1 MYALATSPPPGPLWA
16 WLAMAAIVP
25 LALLWDLGLVGSQAK
40 GAPTPATA
48 LRKTLAYAALA
59 AAFALSLRI
68 GVRGAPSHALGFA
81 SAYVVEMALSI
92 DNLFVFM
99 LLFDAFR
106 VPPTQAHRVLNWGV
120 AGALVMRATCI
131 AAGAMLLQRF
141 AVLFVV
147 LGLVLVVTALKLLF
161 QREDHKPDV
170 HKMWPVLLFRR
181 VFSVADDEAS
191 ARHPGAFFVRQNG
204 RAHATPLL
212 LVLVAV
218 EASDLIFALDSV
230 PASFA
235 LTDEPYLV
243 FAANVF
249 AILGLRSLYFAM
261 AQALGKLRF
270 MRPALACVLAFVGVK
285 MVLHGRYE
293 VSLGASL
300 GFILATLVV
309 AAAGS
314 ALWPTTPKPQQH

>member
-1 MYALATSPPPGPLWA
+1 
-16 WLAMAAIVP
+16 MAAVVP
-25 LALLWDLGLVGSQAK
+25 LALLWDLGLLGRQNNA
-40 GAPTPATA
+40 APAPAVALGKTA
-48 LRKTLAYAALA
+48 LYAALA
-59 AAFALSLRI
+59 TAFALCLRY
-68 GVRGAPSHALGFA
+68 GANGSPQHALGFA

-106 VPPTQAHRVLNWGV
+106 VPPAQARRVLNWGV
-120 AGALVMRATCI
+120 IGALVMRAACI
-131 AAGAMLLQRF
+131 GAGALLLARF
-141 AVLFVV
+141 SVLFVV
-147 LGLVLVVTALKLLF
+147 LGAVLLVTAGKLLL

-170 HKMWPVLLFRR
+170 YKMWPVLVFRR
-181 VFSVADDEAS
+181 LFSLADDEAS
-191 ARHPGAFFVRQNG
+191 AQHPGAFFVRNNG
-204 RAHATPLL
+204 RAMATPLL

-235 LTDEPYLV
+235 LTDEPFLV

-270 MRPALACVLAFVGVK
+270 LRPALAVVLAFVGGK
-285 MVLHGRYE
+285 MMLHDRVE

-300 GFILATLVV
+300 GFILATLAV
-309 AAAGS
+309 AAAAS
-314 ALWPTTPKPQQH
+314 AAWPRRKRA

>member
-1 MYALATSPPPGPLWA
+1 MYALATSPPPGPLPA
-16 WLAMAAIVP
+16 WLAMAVFVP
-25 LALLWDLGLVGSQAK
+25 LALLWDLGVLGRHNRS
-40 GAPTPATA
+40 PTPTVA
-48 LRKTLAYAALA
+48 LRKTAAYAVLA
-59 AAFALSLRI
+59 TAFALALRF
-68 GVRGAPSHALGFA
+68 GPGGSPTYALGFG

-106 VPPTQAHRVLNWGV
+106 VPPIQAHRVLNWGIG
-120 AGALVMRATCI
+120 GALVMRGVCI
-131 AAGAMLLQRF
+131 AAGAMLLARF
-141 AVLFVV
+141 SWLFGLLGAVLVI
-147 LGLVLVVTALKLLF
+147 TAGKLLF

-181 VFSVADDEAS
+181 VFSVADEEAI
-191 ARHPGAFFVRQNG
+191 ADHPGAFFVRQNG
-204 RAHATPLL
+204 RHRATPLL

-261 AQALGKLRF
+261 AQALGRLRF
-270 MRPALACVLAFVGVK
+270 IRPALACVLAFVGVK
-285 MVLHGRYE
+285 MALHGRWE
-293 VSLGASL
+293 VPLGASL
-300 GFILATLVV
+300 GFILATLTV
-309 AAAGS
+309 AAVAS
-314 ALWPTTPKPQQH
+314 SLWPAQKAPPTA